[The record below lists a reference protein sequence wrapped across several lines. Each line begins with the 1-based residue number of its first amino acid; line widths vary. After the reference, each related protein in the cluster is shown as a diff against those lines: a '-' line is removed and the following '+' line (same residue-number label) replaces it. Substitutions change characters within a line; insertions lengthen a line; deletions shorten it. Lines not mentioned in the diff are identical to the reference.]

1 MNLNFLWME
10 NTWVLLVCV
19 SKPGLCCKACHCQ
32 LLIRGLASFQL
43 AMQYFRSI
51 QLFNCTS
58 LLQSFPLLCTFLCF
72 LNTTWFGFHC
82 ALFPHFLYPCHG
94 SIVLWCPFLVLQM
107 STFQHSY
114 FNLFGPIEILF
125 YFVSTTLPSLFL
137 SQLQMARQ
145 HLSLSKE
152 AKCICITAQHGL
164 LL

>member
-10 NTWVLLVCV
+10 NMWVLLVCV

-32 LLIRGLASFQL
+32 PLLIGIASFQW

-51 QLFNCTS
+51 QLHFLTTII
-58 LLQSFPLLCTFLCF
+58 LRTFLCF
-72 LNTTWFGFHC
+72 LNTTWFGFHF
-82 ALFPHFLYPCHG
+82 ALSPHFLYSCHG
-94 SIVLWCPFLVLQM
+94 SIVLWCPFLELQM

-114 FNLFGPIEILF
+114 FYLIGLIEILF
-125 YFVSTTLPSLFL
+125 YFVSTTLPRLCL
-137 SQLQMARQ
+137 SQLQMTRQ

>member
-32 LLIRGLASFQL
+32 LLRGIASF
-43 AMQYFRSI
+43 QYFRSI
-51 QLFNCTS
+51 QLHFLTAIILFALHFS
-58 LLQSFPLLCTFLCF
+58 LLLKHHLIWFSLCTFPSF
-72 LNTTWFGFHC
+72 
-82 ALFPHFLYPCHG
+82 FLYPCHC
-94 SIVLWCPFLVLQM
+94 SILLWCPFLELQM

-114 FNLFGPIEILF
+114 FNLFGLIEILF

-137 SQLQMARQ
+137 SQLQMTRQ

-152 AKCICITAQHGL
+152 AKCVCITAQHGL

>member
-32 LLIRGLASFQL
+32 LLIRGIASFQW
-43 AMQYFRSI
+43 AMQYFTSI
-51 QLFNCTS
+51 QLHFLTTIIPFALHFS
-58 LLQSFPLLCTFLCF
+58 LLLKHHLIWFSLCTF
-72 LNTTWFGFHC
+72 
-82 ALFPHFLYPCHG
+82 PSFLYPCHG
-94 SIVLWCPFLVLQM
+94 SIVLWCPFLELQM

-114 FNLFGPIEILF
+114 FNRIGPIEILF
-125 YFVSTTLPSLFL
+125 YFASTTLPSLFL
-137 SQLQMARQ
+137 SQLQMTRQ

>member
-32 LLIRGLASFQL
+32 LLIRGIASFQW

-51 QLFNCTS
+51 QLH
-58 LLQSFPLLCTFLCF
+58 FLTTIILF
-72 LNTTWFGFHC
+72 APHLNTTWFGVHC

-114 FNLFGPIEILF
+114 FNRIGPIEILF

-137 SQLQMARQ
+137 SQLQMTRQ